1 MILEGVVTTVAADGA
16 INVAPMGPHVLDG
29 PADGPAPDPLRHFVL
44 KPFRSSQTYRN
55 LKGHGEGV
63 LHVVDDVLLLAQAA
77 VGTPE
82 PFPEVRPAQH
92 VRGFVLADACRYAE
106 FRVTACDD
114 RAERA
119 TVQVEVAHVGRLRDF
134 FGFNRARHAVL
145 EAAIYATRLH
155 LLEREFLESEMARL
169 QVIVDKTAGPDER
182 EAMALLTDHM
192 RRAWS

>member
-1 MILEGVVTTVAADGA
+1 
-16 INVAPMGPHVLDG
+16 MGPHVLDG
-29 PADGPAPDPLRHFVL
+29 PADGPAHDPLRHFVL

-145 EAAIYATRLH
+145 EAAILATRTA
-155 LLEREFLESEMARL
+155 LLPPEQIEQELARL
-169 QVIVDKTAGPDER
+169 AVPVEKTGGPR
-182 EAMALLTDHM
+182 EKAAFVLL
-192 RRAWS
+192 RRHVEEARRRGRGPQG